1 MSKSRN
7 EQRAERGN
15 LRKWDKSHFPKYPF
29 LPTLPYKFF
38 AKPAATPSRIIE
50 SGGNPVKIPASTRRE
65 KRRAGGKYRYKWTR
79 GNRLSSRTTIMTVT
93 RRYTP
98 ITQRGGKNGLALNP
112 PSFTPQW
119 FSSTAISIVC
129 FVNWTFE
136 SDSNA
141 IIFEFAFPS
150 FFFLIIFKRE
160 DKRRGTIFYD

>member
-1 MSKSRN
+1 MSKERN
-7 EQRAERGN
+7 EEICENGINPTFPNILSFLRCPINFSQNPRQHQVESSNRG
-15 LRKWDKSHFPKYPF
+15 
-29 LPTLPYKFF
+29 
-38 AKPAATPSRIIE
+38 KP
-50 SGGNPVKIPASTRRE
+50 GGNPVKIPASTRRE

-98 ITQRGGKNGLALNP
+98 ITQRGGKNGLTLNP